1 MMGSFCAFMKL
12 CIHIDINTRFQFDG
26 NVVIP
31 DSDPLYLFISCGS
44 VYGGGLLVEF
54 SKPEYFI
61 GNFVIG
67 FFALDFLDQ
76 LLLQGHQLLIDI
88 LDRGDLRSSNDGS
101 NV

>member
-1 MMGSFCAFMKL
+1 M
-12 CIHIDINTRFQFDG
+12 
-26 NVVIP
+26 
-31 DSDPLYLFISCGS
+31 
-44 VYGGGLLVEF
+44 EF